1 VSKAFA
7 KKKIMAEINIIIDE
21 ITDCLI
27 ERVSGAEFPT
37 VVERIHPHENQ
48 FTDWNFDWI
57 VPERKGAEVY
67 ALYVKNDD
75 EAQGL
80 IAFHAEPRNS
90 CYYGDLLESNPKN
103 IGHNGRYIGVGAHL
117 TAFACKTAKKKG
129 YDAYFFVA
137 KSELVAHY
145 GKTLGA
151 TQIGNSQIMQIVGA
165 AFNRLV
171 DAYYKEG

>member
-1 VSKAFA
+1 VDKALA
-7 KKKIMAEINIIIDE
+7 KKENMAEINIIIDE
-21 ITDCLI
+21 ITHCLI
-27 ERVSGAEFPT
+27 ERVSGTECPT
-37 VVERIHPHENQ
+37 TVGRIHPNERQ
-48 FTDWNFDWI
+48 FTDWNFDWT

-67 ALYVKNDD
+67 ALFVENDD
-75 EAQGL
+75 EVQGL
-80 IAFHAEPRNS
+80 IAFHAEPQNF

-117 TAFACKTAKKKG
+117 TAFACRTAKEKG

-145 GKTLGA
+145 AKTLGA
-151 TQIGNSQIMQIVGA
+151 MQIGNSQIMQIVGA
-165 AFNRLV
+165 AFDRLV